1 MADFRIR
8 VIVDPSQATAG
19 TDKVRRGLTDV
30 ERSANKL
37 RDTIARAFSFAAV
50 SFGIQQILKLADAYV
65 TLTNRVKVATNGA
78 AFSGQILDRVFKIA
92 NNARAPVAQLAFL
105 YQRISVASDE
115 LGASQED
122 VLKFVNATGQ
132 ALAAQ
137 GGTTAE
143 AAGSLIQLSQALGNA
158 NIQAQEFN
166 SLVDGAFPLVQ
177 AAARGIDEA
186 GNSVSR
192 LRGLIIKG
200 KITNEQFFKGI
211 LSQADSLEAA
221 FARTTP
227 TIAQGFVVL
236 TNAMTQFIG
245 EADSGLGVTSLIASS
260 LLTLAFNLDTAAQ
273 AAQALTIF
281 LGVGGLVKALALAK
295 AGVIA
300 LTLAIAANPIGFLLV
315 TATAAISTLIAFKD
329 EIRFTANGVSTFAD
343 VITVLMSRARIEIE
357 NFKAAFQ
364 NIGNFIG
371 DQFGPVINLLTPV
384 FNAIK
389 EFFADI
395 EFSFAGII
403 IAAAR
408 TIDKII
414 GIFHG
419 GIKVIASL
427 FQTLPGIMKEVG
439 INMANALS
447 ETIGGLVND
456 LIGKLNSIGDFVGL
470 DPIDLI
476 NAPQLE
482 AVTGATFLDV
492 GKAAQ
497 EAFMKGFNRT
507 QLEDLVRGLVEEV
520 EKVGKA
526 RIANAPVKGPDAEL
540 PGANFKRISIDP
552 AVQGEIDSLEKRTK
566 VLKEESRQ
574 REISMAVL
582 GLEGKLRRGL
592 NVLEENALRHALRL
606 NQAQKERTDILDG
619 LNGGL
624 QELEIRQATLNELL
638 SSGSITAAQFKNEM
652 IALRLEQANLNI
664 ELGNSTF
671 VDGFLIGIESML
683 DAVRNFQ
690 AEAGQV
696 FGEFFTSTSE
706 GFATAAA
713 DAIIFGDSFQD
724 AIGDVARKAL
734 RDLLAGLIQLGI
746 QYVLNAALAN
756 TLGAA
761 SVASSVGQATAV
773 ASAWA
778 TPAALASLAT
788 LGTNATAAST
798 GIIATVGLAEGL
810 AVAGFANG
818 GDVRGP
824 GGPRTDSIPAMLSN
838 GEFVVNAK
846 SAARFR
852 PLLQQINN
860 PSSFQ
865 GGGNVGQAPAGNGT
879 AAAPGNNPD
888 SGGIRIVNVVDPSMI
903 EDFLTSSNGEKVLV
917 NTIERNASSLNQ
929 ILRNN

>member
-78 AFSGQILDRVFKIA
+78 AFSGQVLDRVFKIA
-92 NNARAPVAQLAFL
+92 NKARQPVAQLAFL

-122 VLKFVNATGQ
+122 VLKFVNATAQ

-177 AAARGIDEA
+177 AAARGIDAA

-200 KITNEQFFKGI
+200 RITNKQFFEGV
-211 LSQADSLEAA
+211 LSQADSLEKA

-245 EADSGLGVTSLIASS
+245 EADSGLGVTSLIANS
-260 LLTLAFNLDTAAQ
+260 LLGLAFNLDTAAQ
-273 AAQALTIF
+273 AAQALGIF
-281 LGVGGLVKALALAK
+281 LGVGGVVKALALAK

-315 TATAAISTLIAFKD
+315 TATAAISVLIAFKD
-329 EIRFTANGVSTFAD
+329 EIKFTANGVSTFAD

-357 NFKAAFQ
+357 NFKAAFL

-371 DQFGPVINLLTPV
+371 DQFGPIVNLLKPV
-384 FNAIK
+384 FK
-389 EFFADI
+389 EIAGFFDDI
-395 EFSFAGII
+395 ELSFAGII
-403 IAAAR
+403 IGAAR
-408 TIDKII
+408 TVDKII

-419 GIKVIASL
+419 GIKVIAVL

-456 LIGKLNSIGDFVGL
+456 LITKINTIGDFVGL

-476 NAPQLE
+476 SAPQLE
-482 AVTGATFLDV
+482 QEFGATFLDV

-507 QLEDLVRGLVEEV
+507 QLEDLVRGLVDEV

-526 RIANAPVKGPDAEL
+526 RIAATPAEKADEPL
-540 PGANFKRISIDP
+540 PGANIKGLSIDP
-552 AVQGEIDSLEKRTK
+552 AVQGEIDSIEKRTEALK
-566 VLKEESRQ
+566 LNTREREVQQSVLALES
-574 REISMAVL
+574 
-582 GLEGKLRRGL
+582 KLRRDL
-592 NVLEENALRHALRL
+592 NKLEDDALRNVLRL
-606 NQAQKERTDILDG
+606 NQAQKDRTDILDG

-624 QELEIRQATLNELL
+624 RELEIRQATLNELL
-638 SSGSITAAQFKNEM
+638 NTGSISAKQFKNEM

-664 ELGNSTF
+664 ELGDATF
-671 VDGFLIGIESML
+671 VDGFLIGIETML
-683 DAVRNFQ
+683 DAVKNFQ
-690 AEAGQV
+690 AEAGMV

-734 RDLLAGLIQLGI
+734 RDLLAGIIQIGI
-746 QYVLNAALAN
+746 QFVLNSALAN

-761 SVASSVGQATAV
+761 SVASSVGQAAAV
-773 ASAWA
+773 GSAWA

-788 LGTNATAAST
+788 LGTNSAAAST
-798 GIIATVGLAEGL
+798 GILATVGLAEGL

-824 GGPRTDSIPAMLSN
+824 GGPRSDSIPAMLSN

-865 GGGNVGQAPAGNGT
+865 DGGNVGQGPTVSGTPAPQNT
-879 AAAPGNNPD
+879 PD
-888 SGGIRIVNVVDPSMI
+888 SGGIRIVNVIDPSMV
-903 EDFLTSSNGEKVLV
+903 EDFLTSSSGEKVLI

>member
-122 VLKFVNATGQ
+122 VLKFVNATAQ

-143 AAGSLIQLSQALGNA
+143 AAGALIQLSQALGNA

-200 KITNEQFFKGI
+200 RITNEQFFKAV

-245 EADSGLGVTSLIASS
+245 EADSGLGITSLIAGS
-260 LLTLAFNLDTAAQ
+260 LLKLAFNLDTAAK
-273 AAQALTIF
+273 AAEALGLF
-281 LGVGGLVKALALAK
+281 LGVGGLVKVLLLVK
-295 AGVIA
+295 AGVIG
-300 LTLAIAANPIGFLLV
+300 LTVAIAANPLGALLIGALAV
-315 TATAAISTLIAFKD
+315 ISVLIAFKD
-329 EIRFTANGVSTFAD
+329 EIKFTENGVSTFTD

-357 NFKAAFQ
+357 NFKAAFL

-371 DQFGPVINLLTPV
+371 DQFGPIIGLLTPV
-384 FNAIK
+384 FNEIK

-414 GIFHG
+414 GIFSG

-439 INMANALS
+439 INIANSLLES
-447 ETIGGLVND
+447 IGGVVNQ
-456 LIGKLNSIGDFVGL
+456 IITKLNSIGDFVGL

-476 NAPQLE
+476 SAPQLE

-520 EKVGKA
+520 EKVGQA
-526 RIANAPVKGPDAEL
+526 RIANAPKTEAGVDLTETP
-540 PGANFKRISIDP
+540 FKRITIDP
-552 AVQGEIDSLEKRTK
+552 AVQGEIDSIEKRTAALK
-566 VLKEESRQ
+566 LNTREREVQQSVLALES
-574 REISMAVL
+574 
-582 GLEGKLRRGL
+582 KLRREL
-592 NVLEENALRHALRL
+592 NVLEENALKFTLRQ
-606 NQAQKERTDILDG
+606 NQAQKDRTDILDR
-619 LNGGL
+619 LNGTMS
-624 QELEIRQATLNELL
+624 ELAIRQATLNELL
-638 SSGSITAAQFKNEM
+638 NTGSISASQFKNEM

-664 ELGNSTF
+664 ELGDATF

-690 AEAGQV
+690 AEAGMV

-734 RDLLAGLIQLGI
+734 RDLLAGIIQIGI
-746 QYVLNAALAN
+746 QFVLNSALAN

-761 SVASSVGQATAV
+761 SVASSVGQAAAV
-773 ASAWA
+773 GSAWA

-788 LGTNATAAST
+788 LGTNSAAAST
-798 GIIATVGLAEGL
+798 GILATVGLAEGL

-824 GGPRTDSIPAMLSN
+824 GGPRSDSIPAMLSN

-865 GGGNVGQAPAGNGT
+865 NGGNVGTGSSDTGRATPQNGPDGN
-879 AAAPGNNPD
+879 
-888 SGGIRIVNVVDPSMI
+888 GGIRIVNVIDPSMV
-903 EDFLTSSNGEKVLV
+903 EDFLTSSSGEKVLI